1 MVFHFT
7 KYEILKPECTKDGFL
22 NAGLGIQTGTQ
33 CYVHLYSTQ
42 EQNTVYKRVLQMLLE
57 TFMNAYHVCIHKLLC
72 LHIMR
77 RKKNI
82 RFLSLHNILGMFSFV
97 ASDVCFIKTDTLYIG
112 YHLCIAGLEL
122 ARVPRVPGTRRNSEH
137 HLRHP
142 LFLRFLLLTG
152 TCRAHSM

>member
-1 MVFHFT
+1 
-7 KYEILKPECTKDGFL
+7 
-22 NAGLGIQTGTQ
+22 
-33 CYVHLYSTQ
+33 
-42 EQNTVYKRVLQMLLE
+42 MLLE

-142 LFLRFLLLTG
+142 LFFEVLNANWHLQSSFYVTSGTLSFKFLTQALYSVSVLMKQTLNLLI
-152 TCRAHSM
+152 HYLVKSI

>member
-22 NAGLGIQTGTQ
+22 NAGLLGIQTGTQ

-97 ASDVCFIKTDTLYIG
+97 TSKDPY
-112 YHLCIAGLEL
+112 
-122 ARVPRVPGTRRNSEH
+122 S
-137 HLRHP
+137 
-142 LFLRFLLLTG
+142 LFDEIYLIYQHESPLLLLGGFYLWTG
-152 TCRAHSM
+152 YFQVSMKPLQSNDCLVQTPQLSTV